1 MNNKEITKKHAET
14 NGSLMKHTKVQLV
27 DIILRK
33 DNIEKELREQ
43 LKDVKDNYQR
53 ELNKAVNKYR
63 NEVLVRENLEKDY
76 FNLKDNYYT
85 IYDEKATKEIT
96 IEASENDAD
105 GLNFLAGKTVDFVNK
120 KAFQGT
126 LLAHNDGGVPNM
138 VLNIPE
144 LNPYYFG
151 QLVYFFEKA
160 CGISGYLLGV
170 NPFDQPGVEAYTKNM
185 FALLGKP
192 GYEDMKAELEKR
204 F

>member
-1 MNNKEITKKHAET
+1 MSNKEITKKHAET

-85 IYDEKATKEIT
+85 IYDEKATKEI
-96 IEASENDAD
+96 ILKRSRNRWK
-105 GLNFLAGKTVDFVNK
+105 FLSWILL
-120 KAFQGT
+120 T
-126 LLAHNDGGVPNM
+126 LF
-138 VLNIPE
+138 I
-144 LNPYYFG
+144 
-151 QLVYFFEKA
+151 
-160 CGISGYLLGV
+160 
-170 NPFDQPGVEAYTKNM
+170 VEIIYVI
-185 FALLGKP
+185 L
-192 GYEDMKAELEKR
+192 
-204 F
+204 

>member
-1 MNNKEITKKHAET
+1 MSNKETTKKHAET

-85 IYDEKATKEIT
+85 IYDEKATEKIILKRSRNRWKFLSWILLTLFIVEI
-96 IEASENDAD
+96 IYVI
-105 GLNFLAGKTVDFVNK
+105 L
-120 KAFQGT
+120 
-126 LLAHNDGGVPNM
+126 
-138 VLNIPE
+138 
-144 LNPYYFG
+144 
-151 QLVYFFEKA
+151 
-160 CGISGYLLGV
+160 
-170 NPFDQPGVEAYTKNM
+170 
-185 FALLGKP
+185 
-192 GYEDMKAELEKR
+192 
-204 F
+204 

>member
-1 MNNKEITKKHAET
+1 MSNKETTKKHAET

-85 IYDEKATKEIT
+85 IYDEKATKEI
-96 IEASENDAD
+96 ILKRSRNRWK
-105 GLNFLAGKTVDFVNK
+105 FLSWILL
-120 KAFQGT
+120 T
-126 LLAHNDGGVPNM
+126 LF
-138 VLNIPE
+138 I
-144 LNPYYFG
+144 
-151 QLVYFFEKA
+151 
-160 CGISGYLLGV
+160 
-170 NPFDQPGVEAYTKNM
+170 VEIIYVI
-185 FALLGKP
+185 L
-192 GYEDMKAELEKR
+192 
-204 F
+204 

>member
-1 MNNKEITKKHAET
+1 MSNKEITKKHGET

-85 IYDEKATKEIT
+85 IYDEKATKEI
-96 IEASENDAD
+96 ILKRSRNRWK
-105 GLNFLAGKTVDFVNK
+105 FLSWILL
-120 KAFQGT
+120 T
-126 LLAHNDGGVPNM
+126 LF
-138 VLNIPE
+138 I
-144 LNPYYFG
+144 
-151 QLVYFFEKA
+151 
-160 CGISGYLLGV
+160 
-170 NPFDQPGVEAYTKNM
+170 VEIIYVI
-185 FALLGKP
+185 L
-192 GYEDMKAELEKR
+192 
-204 F
+204 